1 MIMIIISFVNVV
13 VIMFRDDQMS
23 ELEKNGI
30 NPLNEH
36 LLFRPQKKTKNNVEL
51 VVRRFAADIRYSCC
65 LCIVALFTAIKPNV
79 TLIDSLMALVLFWFY
94 CSNQSTVVL

>member
-36 LLFRPQKKTKNNVEL
+36 LLFRPQKKTKNNIEL
-51 VVRRFAADIRYSCC
+51 VVKRFAADIRYSCY
-65 LCIVALFTAIKPNV
+65 LCIAALFAAIKPNV
-79 TLIDSLMALVLFWFY
+79 TLIDSLLALVLFWFY
-94 CSNQSTVVL
+94 SSDQSAVVL